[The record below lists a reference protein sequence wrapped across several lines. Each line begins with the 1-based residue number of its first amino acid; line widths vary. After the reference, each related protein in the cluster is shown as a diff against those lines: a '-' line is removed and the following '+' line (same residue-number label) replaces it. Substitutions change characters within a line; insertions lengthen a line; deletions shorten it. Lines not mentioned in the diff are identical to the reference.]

1 MNCLFYRRFFK
12 STKSICIRTWYRKNL
27 CDVLEERAYP
37 FLLLDGGWKI
47 SEKWTRTRD
56 MMTSKLRIHE
66 CESMYVYYCVCF
78 CVPLVRSIGS
88 LFLFLSLFFALL
100 QRHHR
105 RHSRSWPTRL
115 LPQWAVKDLGVKLPY
130 LFYDKSVSI
139 TSRTPS

>member
-1 MNCLFYRRFFK
+1 MHSEVRADQLSSSEYLHAPRKMTMNCLFYRRFFK
-12 STKSICIRTWYRKNL
+12 STKSICIRTWYRKNF

-88 LFLFLSLFFALL
+88 LFLFLSLFFCSFVAA
-100 QRHHR
+100 
-105 RHSRSWPTRL
+105 S
-115 LPQWAVKDLGVKLPY
+115 
-130 LFYDKSVSI
+130 
-139 TSRTPS
+139 PSS